1 MKKLYIV
8 LYDQIVAE
16 LTQDSS
22 GSKKLT
28 YICDAPPPALLS
40 VALPYRHSSYP
51 KKPTEAFI
59 EGLIPEGEAVR
70 QALAREYELSS
81 WKNPFAILEKIGL
94 ECAGA
99 VQFVAPEELEN
110 FANHQGELIPLTQQ
124 QLEQRLQR
132 LQRFPHKSWVMHRE
146 RWSLAGAQSKF
157 ALRFHDG
164 RWCEATGAQPTT
176 HIFKPGIHD
185 LKDQAL
191 NEHLCLK
198 ALGRL
203 GLPVAHTNYQKFG
216 GSAAIVVQRYDRM
229 STDAGVFR
237 IHQEDMCQA
246 TSTLP
251 EKKYESSRGPSAL
264 TILRLLREVCPP
276 EDVEIFIQALIANY
290 LLGAPDAHAKNYSLL
305 HLPHGQIRLAPLYDI
320 ASGFPYTSSLS
331 GDTADRNQS
340 STNGIPGKDDGL
352 EKAAMAIGGER
363 RFGKVTSKHWTK
375 FAQDAGFDE
384 DRLRATVQYMA
395 ENLPEVLRQVC
406 IEEDEAIEESN
417 LIDKMLPA
425 VEHLCETTLTMLN
438 RDYR

>member
-1 MKKLYIV
+1 MRHRLLCFLLHCPTVKV
-8 LYDQIVAE
+8 LT
-16 LTQDSS
+16 L
-22 GSKKLT
+22 KN
-28 YICDAPPPALLS
+28 
-40 VALPYRHSSYP
+40 
-51 KKPTEAFI
+51 PTEAFI
-59 EGLIPEGEAVR
+59 EGLIPESEAVR
-70 QALAREYELSS
+70 QALAHEYNLSS

-110 FANHQGELIPLTQQ
+110 FANNQGELFPLTQQ

-132 LQRFPHKSWVMHRE
+132 LERSLHKSWVMHRE

-164 RWCEATGAQPTT
+164 QWCEAAGAQPTT

-216 GSAAIVVQRYDRM
+216 GSAAIVVQRYDRI
-229 STDAGVFR
+229 STDVGVFR
-237 IHQEDMCQA
+237 LHQEDMCQA
-246 TSTLP
+246 ISTLP
-251 EKKYESSRGPSAL
+251 ERKYESSRGPSAL
-264 TILRLLREVCPP
+264 TIISLLRRVCPP

-290 LLGAPDAHAKNYSLL
+290 LLGAPDGHAKNYSLL
-305 HLPHGQIRLAPLYDI
+305 HLPNGQIRLAPLYDI

-331 GDTADRNQS
+331 RDTYSMDQS
-340 STNGIPGKDDGL
+340 NNNGIPGKNDGL

-375 FAQDAGFDE
+375 FARDAGFDE
-384 DRLRATVQYMA
+384 DRLMATVEYMA
-395 ENLPEVLRQVC
+395 QKLPEVLRQVC
-406 IEEDEAIEESN
+406 IEEAADVGDSD
-417 LIDKMLPA
+417 LVRRMVPG
-425 VEHLCETTLTMLN
+425 VEHLCETTLTMLD
-438 RDYR
+438 RDY

>member
-1 MKKLYIV
+1 MKKLYVV
-8 LYDQIVAE
+8 LYGQVIAE
-16 LTQDSS
+16 LTQDPS
-22 GSKKLT
+22 GAKKLT
-28 YICDAPPPALLS
+28 YICEEPPPALLS
-40 VALPYRHSSYP
+40 VALPYRHSPYP

-70 QALAREYELSS
+70 QSLARDYGLSS

-110 FANHQGELIPLTQQ
+110 LANNQGELIPLTQQ
-124 QLEQRLQR
+124 HLEQRLQR
-132 LQRFPHKSWVMHRE
+132 LEKSPHKSWVMHRE

-157 ALRFHDG
+157 ALRLHNG
-164 RWCEATGAQPTT
+164 QWYEATGAQPTT

-198 ALGRL
+198 TLGKL
-203 GLPVAHTNYQKFG
+203 GLPVANTIYQKFG
-216 GSAAIVVQRYDRM
+216 QYAAIVVERYDRI
-229 STDAGVFR
+229 STDTRVFR
-237 IHQEDMCQA
+237 VHQEDMCQA

-251 EKKYESSRGPSAL
+251 ERKYEYSRGPSAL
-264 TILRLLREVCPP
+264 TIIELIRQVCSP

-305 HLPHGQIRLAPLYDI
+305 HLPDGQIRLAPLYDI

-331 GDTADRNQS
+331 GDTAGIGQS
-340 STNGIPGKDDGL
+340 SSNGIPGKDDGL

-375 FAQDAGFDE
+375 FAQDAGFNE
-384 DRLRATVQYMA
+384 ERLRATVQYMA
-395 ENLPEVLRQVC
+395 QELPEVLRQVC
-406 IEEDEAIEESN
+406 AEEAEAVGGSDLVN
-417 LIDKMLPA
+417 RMVPS
-425 VEHLCETTLTMLN
+425 VEHLCETTLTMLY
-438 RDYR
+438 RDY

>member
-1 MKKLYIV
+1 MKKLYVV
-8 LYDQIVAE
+8 LYDQLIAE

-22 GSKKLT
+22 GAKKLT
-28 YICDAPPPALLS
+28 YICDAPPSALLS
-40 VALPYRHSSYP
+40 VALPYRHSPYP

-70 QALAREYELSS
+70 QALAHEYNLSS

-99 VQFVAPEELEN
+99 VQFVAPKELEN
-110 FANHQGELIPLTQQ
+110 FANNQGDLVPLTQQ
-124 QLEQRLQR
+124 HLEQRLQR
-132 LQRFPHKSWVMHRE
+132 LESSPHKSWVMHRE

-157 ALRFHDG
+157 ALRFHNG
-164 RWCEATGAQPTT
+164 QWCEATGAQPTT

-191 NEHLCLK
+191 NEHLCLR

-203 GLPVAHTNYQKFG
+203 GLPVAHTVYQRFG
-216 GSAAIVVQRYDRM
+216 SSTAIVVERYDRIN
-229 STDAGVFR
+229 TDAGVFR

-251 EKKYESSRGPSAL
+251 ERKYESSRGPSAL
-264 TILRLLREVCPP
+264 TIITLLRQVCPP
-276 EDVEIFIQALIANY
+276 EDIETFIQALIANY

-305 HLPHGQIRLAPLYDI
+305 HLPNGQIRLAPLYDI

-331 GDTADRNQS
+331 RDTYSMDQPNN
-340 STNGIPGKDDGL
+340 NGIPGKDDGL

-375 FAQDAGFDE
+375 FARDTGFDE
-384 DRLRATVQYMA
+384 NRLRTTVQYMA
-395 ENLPEVLRQVC
+395 QELPEVLRQVC
-406 IEEDEAIEESN
+406 IEETAGVGDSD
-417 LIDKMLPA
+417 LVRRMVSG

>member
-1 MKKLYIV
+1 MKKLYV
-8 LYDQIVAE
+8 ALYDQLIAE

-22 GSKKLT
+22 GAKKLT
-28 YICDAPPPALLS
+28 YICEEPPPALLS
-40 VALPYRHSSYP
+40 VALPYRHSPYP

-81 WKNPFAILEKIGL
+81 WKNPFTILEKIGL

-99 VQFVAPEELEN
+99 VQFIAPEELEN
-110 FANHQGELIPLTQQ
+110 CANNQGKLIPLTQ

-132 LQRFPHKSWVMHRE
+132 LESSPHKSWVMHRE

-164 RWCEATGAQPTT
+164 QWCEATGAQPTT

-216 GSAAIVVQRYDRM
+216 GSAAIVVQRYDRIT
-229 STDAGVFR
+229 TDAGVFR
-237 IHQEDMCQA
+237 IHQEDICQA

-251 EKKYESSRGPSAL
+251 ERKYESSGGPSAL

-305 HLPHGQIRLAPLYDI
+305 HLPNGQIRLAPLYDI

-363 RFGKVTSKHWTK
+363 RFGKVTSKHWTQ
-375 FAQDAGFDE
+375 FAQDTGFSE

-406 IEEDEAIEESN
+406 IEEAEAIGESN
-417 LIDKMLPA
+417 LIDKMLPV
-425 VEHLCETTLTMLN
+425 VEHLCETTLTMLD
-438 RDYR
+438 RDY

>member
-1 MKKLYIV
+1 MKKLYVV
-8 LYDQIVAE
+8 LYDQVVAE

-22 GSKKLT
+22 GAKKLT
-28 YICDAPPPALLS
+28 YICDAPPPVLLS
-40 VALPYRHSSYP
+40 VALPYRHSPYP

-59 EGLIPEGEAVR
+59 EGLIPESEAVR
-70 QALAREYELSS
+70 QTLAREYELSS

-110 FANHQGELIPLTQQ
+110 FANNPGDLIPLTQQ
-124 QLEQRLQR
+124 HLERRLQR
-132 LQRFPHKSWVMHRE
+132 LEGSPHKSWVMHRE

-157 ALRFHDG
+157 ALRFHNG
-164 RWCEATGAQPTT
+164 QWYEATGAQPTT

-198 ALGRL
+198 TLGTL
-203 GLPVAHTNYQKFG
+203 GLPVAHTEYQKFG
-216 GSAAIVVQRYDRM
+216 ESAAIVVKRYDRI

-237 IHQEDMCQA
+237 LHQEDMCQA

-251 EKKYESSRGPSAL
+251 ERKYESSRGPSAL
-264 TILRLLREVCPP
+264 KIIELLRQVCPP
-276 EDVEIFIQALIANY
+276 EDVETFIQALIANY

-305 HLPHGQIRLAPLYDI
+305 HLPDGQIRLAPLYDI
-320 ASGFPYTSSLS
+320 ASGFPYASSLS
-331 GDTADRNQS
+331 SDIYSMDQPNN
-340 STNGIPGKDDGL
+340 NGIPGKNDGL

-363 RFGKVTSKHWTK
+363 RFGKVTSRHWTK
-375 FAQDAGFDE
+375 FARNAGFNE

-395 ENLPEVLRQVC
+395 QNLPEVLRQVC
-406 IEEDEAIEESN
+406 REEAEAIGESDIVN
-417 LIDKMLPA
+417 RMMPS
-425 VEHLCETTLTMLN
+425 VEYLCDTTLTMLS
-438 RDYR
+438 RDY

>member
-1 MKKLYIV
+1 MKKLYVV
-8 LYDQIVAE
+8 LYDQVVAE
-16 LTQDSS
+16 LIQESS
-22 GSKKLT
+22 GAKKLT
-28 YICDAPPPALLS
+28 YICDAPPPVLLS
-40 VALPYRHSSYP
+40 VALPYRHSPYP

-59 EGLIPEGEAVR
+59 EGLIPESEAVR

-110 FANHQGELIPLTQQ
+110 LANNPGDLISVTEE

-132 LQRFPHKSWVMHRE
+132 LEGSPHKSWVMHRE

-157 ALRFHDG
+157 ALRFHNG
-164 RWCEATGAQPTT
+164 QWYEATGAQPTT

-185 LKDQAL
+185 FKDQAL

-198 ALGRL
+198 TLGTL
-203 GLPVAHTNYQKFG
+203 GLPVAHTEYQKFG
-216 GSAAIVVQRYDRM
+216 ESAAIVVERYDRI
-229 STDAGVFR
+229 STDVGVFR
-237 IHQEDMCQA
+237 LHQEDMCQA

-251 EKKYESSRGPSAL
+251 ERKYESSRGPSAL
-264 TILRLLREVCPP
+264 KIIELIRQVCPP
-276 EDVEIFIQALIANY
+276 EDAETFVQALIANY

-305 HLPHGQIRLAPLYDI
+305 HLPDGQIRLAPLYDI
-320 ASGFPYTSSLS
+320 ASGFPYTSLLS
-331 GDTADRNQS
+331 GDTADISQS
-340 STNGIPGKDDGL
+340 NTHGIPGKNDGL

-375 FAQDAGFDE
+375 FAQDAGLDE

-395 ENLPEVLRQVC
+395 QNLPEVLRQVC
-406 IEEDEAIEESN
+406 REEAEAIGESD
-417 LIDKMLPA
+417 LIKRMRPS
-425 VEHLCETTLTMLN
+425 VEHLCETTLTMLS
-438 RDYR
+438 RDY